1 MWKKGNSCTLLVGM
15 QIAEAALRP
24 PRGTAVPAAVPL
36 RGCSPSLLGGSVS
49 PQHCS
54 SRPLYLQPAPWVLGG
69 LLAGG
74 RGSRGAAT
82 LWTPGS
88 RACMLLPSRL
98 CALPGCACGFRRHA
112 RGPPWRARGPRGGF
126 QGHGAGLGAPGFLGP
141 GARQRCPFQAACPPH
156 HSSAQKAAGNL
167 GQSLLAYPFFV
178 FTYLLLFIKLT
189 IISG

>member
-1 MWKKGNSCTLLVGM
+1 MHLLKLWAIKLIYLTEHRM
-15 QIAEAALRP
+15 AL
-24 PRGTAVPAAVPL
+24 
-36 RGCSPSLLGGSVS
+36 
-49 PQHCS
+49 PQH
-54 SRPLYLQPAPWVLGG
+54 G
-69 LLAGG
+69 LNPSTPAGG